1 MGKKMKKL
9 LTSTAL
15 SLILT
20 VPAAFAEP
28 ALGLGFSFN
37 FGGGKEI
44 SSGLSLRMFSDDSA
58 DKFVGTAGL
67 TYFFD
72 DGGYIGLD
80 AGAGYLS
87 SENLGFT
94 IGYDFIN
101 SRPQFGVS
109 YVDVC

>member
-1 MGKKMKKL
+1 MKKL
-9 LTSTAL
+9 LTSTGL

-28 ALGLGFSFN
+28 ALGLGFSSN

-58 DKFVGTAGL
+58 NTFVGTAGL